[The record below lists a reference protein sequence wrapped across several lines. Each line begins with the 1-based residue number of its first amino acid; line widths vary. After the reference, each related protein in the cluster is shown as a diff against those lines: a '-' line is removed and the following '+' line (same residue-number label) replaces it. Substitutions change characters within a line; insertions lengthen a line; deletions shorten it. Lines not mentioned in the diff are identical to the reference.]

1 MPSNSGAWLT
11 GSKVRPLVVKSAPYT
26 SPSAHQIVV
35 KAGAVAINPVDYFKQ
50 DMGEFLFSWIKYP
63 TILGEDVAGEVVEV
77 GAGVTRFK
85 VGDRVVG
92 HALGM
97 EKERNRAAEC
107 AFQNY
112 VVLLDHMVS
121 PLPNTMSYENACVI
135 PLGISTASSGL
146 FQEDQLH
153 LQSPSEPRRQPTN
166 KTLLIWGGSS
176 SIGCNAIQLAVAA
189 GYEVIA
195 TASPKNF
202 EVVKKLG
209 ASQVFDYKS
218 KTVVQDLTKAFKGKK
233 TAGAMTIGP
242 GGAEAAMDV
251 LRHCKGNKFI
261 AMVSYPTLQPVPTSF
276 VVPRMAFY
284 YVSWNISH
292 MIKGFTRGIRSKFV
306 WGSTLAFN
314 GVGKVVYED
323 YLPKALAAGSF
334 VPSPEPEVVGTGL
347 ENIQVAW
354 DAHKKGVSAKKLV
367 VALE

>member
-1 MPSNSGAWLT
+1 MPSNSAAWLT

-26 SPSAHQIVV
+26 SPSGAHEIVV
-35 KAGAVAINPVDYFKQ
+35 KAGAVAINPLDYFKQ

-77 GAGVTRFK
+77 GTAVTRFK

-97 EKERNRAAEC
+97 EKERNRPSEC

-112 VVLLDHMVS
+112 VVLLDHMTS
-121 PLPNTMSYENACVI
+121 PIPTTMSYENACVI
-135 PLGISTASSGL
+135 PLGISTAGSGL

-153 LQSPSEPRRQPTN
+153 LQSPSEPRRKPTGE
-166 KTLLIWGGSS
+166 TLLIWGGSS

-195 TASPKNF
+195 TASPRNF
-202 EVVKKLG
+202 EVLKKLG
-209 ASQVFDYKS
+209 ASEVFDYKS
-218 KTVVQDLTKAFKGKK
+218 KTIVQELTQAFKGKK

-242 GGAEAAMDV
+242 GGAEVAMDV

-261 AMVSYPTLQPVPTSF
+261 AMVSYPTLQPVPKRF
-276 VVPRMAFY
+276 VLPRTIAY
-284 YVSWNISH
+284 YISWNIVH
-292 MIKGFTRGIRSKFV
+292 MTKGFTRGIRSKFV
-306 WGSTLAFN
+306 WGATLAFN
-314 GVGKVVYED
+314 SVGKIVYED

-334 VPSPEPEVVGTGL
+334 VPSPEPEVVGSGL
-347 ENIQVAW
+347 ENIQFAW
-354 DAHKKGVSAKKLV
+354 DVHKKGVSAKKLV
-367 VALE
+367 VSL